1 MTQAVGT
8 CFESDVPARLDRL
21 PWSGWHWRMVIALG
35 ITWMLDGLEVTLVGA
50 IGPVLMEPGTLHL
63 TAGQVGG
70 SGSAYLTGAVTGA
83 LVFGRLTDL
92 FGRRRLF
99 FITLAVY
106 LLATLASGLAWNFWS
121 FAIFRAVTGA
131 GIGGEASA
139 VNSAIDELIPA
150 TKRGRVDLAVN
161 STYWLGT
168 VVGAVLSLVLLDVR
182 VLPPAYG
189 WRGVFAVGALLGLS
203 VLWMRRHLP
212 ESPRWLLLHG
222 RDDEAQ
228 AITAAIESDVAA
240 DLARGRGAL
249 PPVGA
254 PTTLQ
259 AKGHVSFAGI
269 ARVLLVGH
277 RGRTILGLSL
287 MVAQAFVYN
296 GVFFTYALVLARFY
310 GVPSGRIGLYL
321 IPFALGNLLGPWMLG
336 WLFDRVGRRPMI
348 ALTYAVSGVLIAIA
362 GMGLARGWFDAT
374 TQTLMWSAVFFFA
387 SSAASSA
394 YLTVSELFPVELR
407 GMAIALFYAAGIAI
421 GGLSAPALFGW
432 LLDTGRPDYLAIGY
446 YAGAA
451 LMIGAGAVAAGL
463 GVAAEGRSL
472 EALNPG

>member
-1 MTQAVGT
+1 
-8 CFESDVPARLDRL
+8 
-21 PWSGWHWRMVIALG
+21 
-35 ITWMLDGLEVTLVGA
+35 
-50 IGPVLMEPGTLHL
+50 
-63 TAGQVGG
+63 
-70 SGSAYLTGAVTGA
+70 
-83 LVFGRLTDL
+83 
-92 FGRRRLF
+92 
-99 FITLAVY
+99 
-106 LLATLASGLAWNFWS
+106 
-121 FAIFRAVTGA
+121 
-131 GIGGEASA
+131 
-139 VNSAIDELIPA
+139 
-150 TKRGRVDLAVN
+150 
-161 STYWLGT
+161 
-168 VVGAVLSLVLLDVR
+168 VLSLVLLDVR

-189 WRGVFAVGALLGLS
+189 WRGVFVVGAVLGLS

-222 RDDEAQ
+222 RDDEAE
-228 AITAAIESDVAA
+228 AITAAIESDVVASFAA
-240 DLARGRGAL
+240 DPARGRGAL

-254 PTTLQ
+254 PITLR
-259 AKGHVSFAGI
+259 AKGRVTFASI
-269 ARVLLVGH
+269 ARVLLVEH
-277 RGRTILGLSL
+277 RRRTILGLSL
-287 MVAQAFVYN
+287 MVAQAFAYN
-296 GVFFTYALVLARFY
+296 GVVFTYALVLARFY

-348 ALTYAVSGVLIAIA
+348 ALTYVVSGVLIAIA

-432 LLDTGRPDYLAIGY
+432 LLDTGSRDYMAIGY
-446 YAGAA
+446 YVGAA

-472 EALNPG
+472 ESLNPG